1 MSIFVIRKVRTK
13 YSFLNL
19 VTHLAPRIWEQVRK
33 AKNGIVIYQEKL
45 KTDEILRH

>member
-1 MSIFVIRKVRTK
+1 MSIFVIRKVSAK
-13 YSFLNL
+13 FGFLNL
-19 VTHLAPRIWEQVRK
+19 VTRLTPRIWEQVRK